1 MRTRRWYG
9 GRPETSDKRN
19 KVVIVTGGTR
29 GIGFSTVKSFL
40 ENGAKVALCGSRE
53 ETVNKALE
61 KLKEINSDFEVLGFS
76 TDLLNIEDIKKM
88 MDEVENKW
96 GKIDVLINNAGIS
109 DNVSIYDQDD
119 KHFENVI
126 DINVQAVF
134 NCSKIA
140 AEKMKKNNYGVIL
153 NTSSIVSINGQKS
166 GVGYPTSKFAVN
178 GLTKSLARELGT
190 DGIRVNAIAPGI
202 IATDMVAALD
212 QNMIKAM
219 AANVPVGRLG
229 EAEDIANAFLFLASD
244 MASYISGAILSV
256 DGATVI

>member
-1 MRTRRWYG
+1 MG
-9 GRPETSDKRN
+9 ILEQSIKN

-29 GIGFSTVKSFL
+29 GIGFATVKAFL
-40 ENGAKVALCGSRE
+40 ENGAKVALCGSRK
-53 ETVNKALE
+53 ETVDKALAE
-61 KLKEINSDFEVLGFS
+61 LSKINSGYEVFGFS
-76 TDLLNIEDIKKM
+76 TDLLDLSEVKIM
-88 MDEVENKW
+88 MEKVIDKW
-96 GKIDVLINNAGIS
+96 GSIDVLINNAGIS
-109 DNVSIYDQDD
+109 DSTSIYDQDD
-119 KHFENVI
+119 KHFEKVI

-140 AEKMKKNNYGVIL
+140 AEKMKQKHSGVIL

-178 GLTKSLARELGT
+178 GLTKSLARELGK
-190 DGIRVNAIAPGI
+190 DGIRVNAVAPGI

-219 AANVPVGRLG
+219 AANVPVGRIG
-229 EAEDIANAFLFLASD
+229 EPEDIANAFLFLASD

>member
-1 MRTRRWYG
+1 MG
-9 GRPETSDKRN
+9 ILEQSIKN

-29 GIGFSTVKSFL
+29 GIGFATVKAFL
-40 ENGAKVALCGSRE
+40 ENGAKVALCGSRK
-53 ETVNKALE
+53 ETVDKALAE
-61 KLKEINSDFEVLGFS
+61 LSKINSGYEVLGFS
-76 TDLLNIEDIKKM
+76 TDLLDLSEVKIM
-88 MDEVENKW
+88 MEKVIDKW
-96 GKIDVLINNAGIS
+96 GSIDVLINNAGIS
-109 DNVSIYDQDD
+109 DSTSIYDQDD
-119 KHFENVI
+119 KHFEKVI

-140 AEKMKKNNYGVIL
+140 AEKMKQKHSGVIL

-178 GLTKSLARELGT
+178 GLTKSLARELGK

-219 AANVPVGRLG
+219 AANVPVGRIG
-229 EAEDIANAFLFLASD
+229 EPEDIANAFLFLASD

>member
-1 MRTRRWYG
+1 MG
-9 GRPETSDKRN
+9 ILEESIKN

-29 GIGFSTVKSFL
+29 GIGFATVKAFL
-40 ENGAKVALCGSRE
+40 ENGAKVVLCGSRK
-53 ETVNKALE
+53 ETVDKALAE
-61 KLKEINSDFEVLGFS
+61 LNKINSGYEVIGFS
-76 TDLLNIEDIKKM
+76 TNLIDISEVRSM
-88 MDEVENKW
+88 MNEVSSKW
-96 GKIDVLINNAGIS
+96 GSVDILINNAGIS
-109 DNVSIYDQDD
+109 DNVSIYDQDEE
-119 KHFENVI
+119 HFEKVI
-126 DINVQAVF
+126 DLNVKAVF

-140 AEKMKKNNYGVIL
+140 AEKMKEKGKGVIL

-178 GLTKSLARELGT
+178 GLTKSLARELGK
-190 DGIRVNAIAPGI
+190 DGIRVNAVAPGI

-244 MASYISGAILSV
+244 MASYISGAVLSV

>member
-1 MRTRRWYG
+1 MDILTK
-9 GRPETSDKRN
+9 SIKN

-29 GIGFSTVKSFL
+29 GIGFSTVKAFL
-40 ENGAKVALCGSRE
+40 ENGAKVALCGSRK
-53 ETVNKALE
+53 ETVDKALSE
-61 KLKEINSDFEVLGFS
+61 LKEINPKYEVIGFS
-76 TDLLNIEDIKKM
+76 TDLLDISEIKVM
-88 MDEVENKW
+88 MDKVIDKW
-96 GKIDVLINNAGIS
+96 GSIDVLINNAGIS
-109 DNVSIYDQDD
+109 DSVSIYEQDD
-119 KHFENVI
+119 KHFEKVM
-126 DINVQAVF
+126 DINVQGVF

-140 AEKMKKNNYGVIL
+140 AEKMKEKSYGVIL

-178 GLTKSLARELGT
+178 GLTKSLARELGP
-190 DGIRVNAIAPGI
+190 DGIRVNAVAPGI

-219 AANVPVGRLG
+219 AANVPVRRLG
-229 EAEDIANAFLFLASD
+229 EPEDIANAFLFLASD

>member
-1 MRTRRWYG
+1 MDLIRK
-9 GRPETSDKRN
+9 SINN

-29 GIGFSTVKSFL
+29 GIGFATVKSFL
-40 ENGAKVALCGSRE
+40 DNGAKVALCGSRE
-53 ETVNKALE
+53 ETVNKALAQ
-61 KLKEINSDFEVLGFS
+61 LKDINSNYEVIGFS
-76 TDLLNIEDIKKM
+76 TDLLNISEVENM
-88 MDEVENKW
+88 MNEVENKW

-109 DNVSIYDQDD
+109 DNVSIYNQDD
-119 KHFENVI
+119 KHFEKVI

-140 AEKMKKNNYGVIL
+140 AEKMKKNGAGVIL

-178 GLTKSLARELGT
+178 GLTKSLARELGK

-219 AANVPVGRLG
+219 AANIPLGRIG
-229 EAEDIANAFLFLASD
+229 EVEDIANAFLFLASD

>member
-1 MRTRRWYG
+1 MG
-9 GRPETSDKRN
+9 ILEKGIKN

-29 GIGFSTVKSFL
+29 GIGFATVKAFL
-40 ENGAKVALCGSRE
+40 ENGAKVVLCGSRK
-53 ETVNKALE
+53 ETVDKALAE
-61 KLKEINSDFEVLGFS
+61 LSKINSGYEVLGFS
-76 TDLLNIEDIKKM
+76 TDLLDLSEVKIM
-88 MDEVENKW
+88 MDKVIDKW
-96 GKIDVLINNAGIS
+96 GSIDVLINNAGIS
-109 DNVSIYDQDD
+109 DSTSIYDQDD
-119 KHFENVI
+119 KHFEKVI

-140 AEKMKKNNYGVIL
+140 AEKMKQKHSGVIL

-178 GLTKSLARELGT
+178 GLTKSLARELGK
-190 DGIRVNAIAPGI
+190 DGIRVNAVAPGI

-219 AANVPVGRLG
+219 AANVPVGRIG
-229 EAEDIANAFLFLASD
+229 EPEDIANALLFLASD